1 MAKMMMMVMTRR
13 RREGG
18 GGGVDD
24 DVGFGREM
32 ITFWLLL
39 FRLLSR
45 KTRGPFFPWT
55 KLASLPSSCSLSW
68 PPHECLPVFSLFFL
82 RKDSLRPSFSPVS
95 FSEGG
100 EGFNCLF
107 AQLSHP
113 PPLLSAV
120 RPAAPSYLSS
130 SSPPSRWRKLGKN
143 IFTSPEGGG
152 GGVIIISPRGL
163 FADPQ
168 VVVQKHPGR
177 RRRRRRRSLS
187 PRACVTGAG
196 RGFKSFSIVQ
206 FPFISRNWGA
216 R

>member
-13 RREGG
+13 RREG

-45 KTRGPFFPWT
+45 KSRGPFFPWT

-68 PPHECLPVFSLFFL
+68 SPHECLPVFSLFFL

-113 PPLLSAV
+113 PPPLLPCDRR
-120 RPAAPSYLSS
+120 RPLISPPLLLHADGANLGKTFSRLQKEEEEVSSLSLLEA
-130 SSPPSRWRKLGKN
+130 SSPILK
-143 IFTSPEGGG
+143 
-152 GGVIIISPRGL
+152 
-163 FADPQ
+163 
-168 VVVQKHPGR
+168 
-177 RRRRRRRSLS
+177 
-187 PRACVTGAG
+187 
-196 RGFKSFSIVQ
+196 
-206 FPFISRNWGA
+206 
-216 R
+216 